1 MQPETLALS
10 LPDWDGPID
19 LLLHVIRT
27 HKLDVLDIPIAFVT
41 EQYLDYLDAMR
52 SLNLDIAGEYLEMAA
67 TLAHIK
73 SKMMLPP
80 EEVQEEEAPE
90 PEGDP
95 REELVRRLLEYQRY
109 KEAAQQLSGQPLL
122 GRDTFV
128 VGAEPPPPPEGDAGP
143 LTELGLFDLAEAF
156 RRILA
161 RTKSSLAHEVSI
173 ERITVSERIGEISE
187 LVASGELLPFEE
199 LFGENPS
206 KIQVVVTFLALL
218 EMTKLKMTRIYQ
230 SSGEGQ
236 IYVILAGSQPLD
248 EADIMG
254 YESAARSRGRAESWQ
269 RMTRWARAT
278 SRRPLP
284 RTIQRLRSLRRGMGQ
299 PRASKQRPPRQHRR
313 RATSRRRPKLGRPTP
328 NTVRA
333 RR

>member
-10 LPDWDGPID
+10 LPDWEGPID

-27 HKLDVLDIPIAFVT
+27 HKLDVLNIPIAFVT
-41 EQYLDYLDAMR
+41 EQYLEYLDTMR
-52 SLNLDIAGEYLEMAA
+52 ALNLDIAGEYLEMAA

-80 EEVQEEEAPE
+80 DEVEEDEEPE

-109 KEAAQQLSGQPLL
+109 KEAAQQLSGQPQL

-161 RTKSSLAHEVSI
+161 RTKSSFAHEVSI
-173 ERITVSERIGEISE
+173 ERITVSERIGEISD
-187 LVASGELLPFEE
+187 LVAGGEMLPFEK
-199 LFGENPS
+199 LFRENPS
-206 KIQVVVTFLALL
+206 RLEVVVTFLALL
-218 EMTKLKMTRIYQ
+218 EMTKLKMTRIFQ
-230 SSGEGQ
+230 SSAEGQ
-236 IYVILAGSQPLD
+236 IYVILAGSRPLD

-269 RMTRWARAT
+269 RMTRTARLRT
-278 SRRPLP
+278 RRPLP
-284 RTIQRLRSLRRGMGQ
+284 RTIQLLRNLRRQQQTPRATNRRRPLRSLVMRTSQ
-299 PRASKQRPPRQHRR
+299 PRCTRIE
-313 RATSRRRPKLGRPTP
+313 
-328 NTVRA
+328 RA
-333 RR
+333 RRPRSRR